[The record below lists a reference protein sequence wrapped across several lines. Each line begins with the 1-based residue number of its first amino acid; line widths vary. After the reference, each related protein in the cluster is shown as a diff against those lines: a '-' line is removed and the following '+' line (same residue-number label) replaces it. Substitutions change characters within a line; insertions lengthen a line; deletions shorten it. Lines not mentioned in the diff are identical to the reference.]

1 VDEGANRVRR
11 PRVGRALQGAGRF
24 WVRQAGLAVL
34 GLIGV
39 VAFTWYRG
47 NTGDYPQE
55 AAPAVNALAGGHF
68 WRAVERQANIP
79 PFSIVLRAPIV
90 AVVHGFRGGGVVSY
104 RAGAV
109 PCVAAAAVFG
119 AALINWFPSS
129 TRSRVLGLLVV
140 LLAVATPAAADALD
154 LGHPEEIL
162 GAALSVGA
170 VAACLRGKNLMGA
183 VLLGLA
189 LSTKQWALLA
199 IGPALL
205 AAGRTHWWR
214 VTAAA
219 CAITAL
225 LLLPLLLADHQR
237 FAAATREAASA
248 PTKAMS
254 QSWWYLL
261 DRDLP
266 SWLPQYTKPAIVLSA
281 IPLTLLAY
289 QRGRGAERALPLLAL
304 LFLIRCVFDPQTQ
317 YYYHLP
323 LLFALLAWDVQQRR
337 RLPHTTL
344 AAVAALLVTNSY
356 LASPNG
362 LYTAS
367 VFYFCWTLT
376 LAVYLVVAVVRRPRG
391 VDVAPAV
398 GSPGLRGGCD
408 S

>member
-1 VDEGANRVRR
+1 LFG
-11 PRVGRALQGAGRF
+11 F
-24 WVRQAGLAVL
+24 
-34 GLIGV
+34 IGII
-39 VAFTWYRG
+39 AFTWYRG
-47 NTGDYPQE
+47 HVGDYPQE
-55 AAPAVNALAGGHF
+55 TAPAVNALAGGHF

-90 AVVHGFRGGGVVSY
+90 AVAHRLGGGGLVSY

-109 PCVAAAAVFG
+109 PCVAAAALLG
-119 AALINWFPSS
+119 AALVRWFPSP
-129 TRSRVLGLLVV
+129 TRPRVLGLLVV

-170 VAACLRGKNLMGA
+170 VVACLKGKNAWAAL
-183 VLLGLA
+183 LLGLA
-189 LSTKQWALLA
+189 LSTKQWALHA
-199 IGPALL
+199 IGPAML
-205 AAGRTHWWR
+205 ASGRTYWWR

-219 CAITAL
+219 AALTAL
-225 LLLPLLLADHQR
+225 MLLPLLLVDHKGL
-237 FAAATREAASA
+237 ATATREAASA
-248 PTKAMS
+248 PTKPLS

-261 DRDLP
+261 HHDLP
-266 SWLPQYTKPAIVLSA
+266 TWLPQYTKPAIVLSA

-289 QRGRGAERALPLLAL
+289 RRGAGAGGALPLLAL

-323 LLFALLAWDVQQRR
+323 LLLALLAWDVQERR
-337 RLPHTTL
+337 RLPYSAL
-344 AAVAALLVTNSY
+344 GAIVALLITNSY

-376 LAVYLVVAVVRRPRG
+376 LAAYLLVTLVRRPPQS
-391 VDVAPAV
+391 VDAVPAIDAV
-398 GSPGLRGGCD
+398 
-408 S
+408 